1 VDDVMDMQ
9 EQFNT
14 REIQRFGGVES
25 LEYLYVKTP
34 FVSLIKKRAGW
45 LIILFLGEML
55 TATAMGYFE
64 VEIAK
69 AVMLALF
76 VPLIISSGGNCGSQA
91 ATLIIRAMAIKE
103 LSVRDWWYVMRREF
117 FSGLTLGVI

>member
-25 LEYLYVKTP
+25 LEYPYVKTP

-69 AVMLALF
+69 AADK
-76 VPLIISSGGNCGSQA
+76 LILKIP
-91 ATLIIRAMAIKE
+91 KV
-103 LSVRDWWYVMRREF
+103 LSNSADINNF
-117 FSGLTLGVI
+117 